1 MKNSNPPTKKV
12 AYLIL
17 AHTDPEQLYNLTR
30 SLDYESR
37 IFIHLDKKSDIRKF
51 KEYDYPSSV
60 SFIEDRVKVSWAGFN
75 MVVATLNLMKV
86 AMEHSKDY
94 SHLVLLSGL
103 DYPIKPVQ
111 HLHEFLNNHS
121 KTQFIRFIKV
131 EDSPEHYLKIFSRH
145 AFKNPLLPDINHPVL
160 NKGVVF
166 IDKVIRKAITVIAS
180 FHKKKPLINITPYFG
195 SQWWAITPECALY
208 ILDFVKQNPTFT
220 KYFQTAF
227 APDEYFFHTIIGNSP
242 FLPYSTGLQEYEG
255 RGTYRMANL
264 HVIHPSLAYVYTVED
279 FDELKNTD
287 KFFVRKV
294 TSSSS
299 SPLITKIKNELTLFK
314 KEDV

>member
-1 MKNSNPPTKKV
+1 MLKMKNSNPPTKKV

-111 HLHEFLNNHS
+111 H
-121 KTQFIRFIKV
+121 
-131 EDSPEHYLKIFSRH
+131 
-145 AFKNPLLPDINHPVL
+145 
-160 NKGVVF
+160 
-166 IDKVIRKAITVIAS
+166 
-180 FHKKKPLINITPYFG
+180 
-195 SQWWAITPECALY
+195 
-208 ILDFVKQNPTFT
+208 
-220 KYFQTAF
+220 
-227 APDEYFFHTIIGNSP
+227 
-242 FLPYSTGLQEYEG
+242 
-255 RGTYRMANL
+255 
-264 HVIHPSLAYVYTVED
+264 
-279 FDELKNTD
+279 
-287 KFFVRKV
+287 
-294 TSSSS
+294 
-299 SPLITKIKNELTLFK
+299 
-314 KEDV
+314 